1 MQSLN
6 KDFLSP
12 EEINA
17 LMANGPD
24 RPPLNPD
31 DHLSLF
37 DRDALGETGNI
48 CFGTAATTLSTLLR
62 QKVTITTPEVS
73 LLRKDDVSKEFPI
86 PHVAA
91 HVLYTQGLEG
101 SNVLAIRV
109 DDAQIIADLMLGGDG
124 TSPAEELNDLHL
136 SAVAEAMNQMMGSA
150 ATSMSTM
157 INRTINISPP
167 TVRVVDLAQE
177 VDELLRP
184 RSEILVKVSFH
195 LQVGSVIDSHIM
207 QLYPLAFAQLLVEM
221 LVAGE
226 ESGAGAPDGR
236 EPVAGDAAAAA
247 ATGRKQAVP
256 DSRTPVAARAA
267 DAQTQMA
274 ATRAAAAYAGSAAFA
289 DHGGRTVYGLPDPSE
304 PVVERAVFSVFDE
317 TEPLQKGGQNLELL
331 LDIPLSVTVELGR
344 AKRLIRDIL
353 NLAPGAILELDKLAG
368 EPVDILVNNKLIAK
382 GEVVVIDENFGVRV
396 TDILSPAERVKR
408 LQ

>member
-1 MQSLN
+1 MRSLN

-12 EEINA
+12 EEIDA
-17 LMANGPD
+17 LMADGQGHPA
-24 RPPLNPD
+24 LNPD

-37 DRDALGETGNI
+37 DRDALGEIGNI

-73 LLRKDDVSKEFPI
+73 LLRKEDVCKEFPI

-109 DDAQIIADLMLGGDG
+109 NDAQIIADLMLGGDG
-124 TSPAEELNDLHL
+124 TSPAQELNDLHL

-157 INRTINISPP
+157 VNRTINISPP

-177 VDELLRP
+177 VDDVLSP
-184 RSEILVKVSFH
+184 RSDILVKVSFH
-195 LQVGSVIDSHIM
+195 LQVGAVIDSHIM
-207 QLYPLAFAQLLVEM
+207 QLYPLTFAQLLVEM
-221 LVAGE
+221 LVGPQAME
-226 ESGAGAPDGR
+226 THAEISP
-236 EPVAGDAAAAA
+236 EPVVRDTTGPPVTQREQAVSDPRLQVA
-247 ATGRKQAVP
+247 ATK
-256 DSRTPVAARAA
+256 
-267 DAQTQMA
+267 A
-274 ATRAAAAYAGSAAFA
+274 ATAYASSAALA
-289 DHGGRTVYGLPDPSE
+289 DHRVHAVYGQSDTSE
-304 PVVERAVFSVFDE
+304 PVVERAVFSAFDE
-317 TEPLQKGGQNLELL
+317 TVPLQTNGQNLDLL

-344 AKRLIRDIL
+344 TKRLIRDIL

-368 EPVDILVNNKLIAK
+368 EPVDILVNNKLIAR